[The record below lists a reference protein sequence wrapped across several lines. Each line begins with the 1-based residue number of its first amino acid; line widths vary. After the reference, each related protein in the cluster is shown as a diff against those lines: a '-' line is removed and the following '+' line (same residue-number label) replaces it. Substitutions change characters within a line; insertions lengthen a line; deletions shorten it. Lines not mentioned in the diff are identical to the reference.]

1 MCGFVGFVKNSDTK
15 NFDKSVILNMNRSL
29 SHRGP
34 DNENYFETE
43 NLSLGFSRLSI
54 IDLNSR
60 SNQPMKTSNNE
71 FIIVFNGEIYNYLEI
86 RKELTQFFKFD
97 TTGDTEVLLNAYRH
111 WGTDCLNRIKGMFS
125 FCIYD
130 KKKDILFCARDHF
143 GQKPFFYFYHNKKFI
158 FSSELRS
165 LIKFPIIEK
174 KINKKATVN
183 YFHYDAFVGDQT
195 IIENCF
201 KLKPA
206 HYLIYDF
213 KKQTL
218 KFSRYWKN
226 NYKKKNLPRIQ
237 EEFENVF
244 QNSSKIHLRS
254 DVPIAIYLSGGIDS
268 TSIACMSKKVLAYEN
283 LKAFTLKFGE
293 KSYDED
299 LEAKDTA
306 DKLGIPVETVLIK
319 ENEIS
324 NKISNLI
331 NKLDEPLADVGYI
344 STGLI
349 AEKLQQEKFKVV
361 LSGDGGDELFGG
373 YEPFL
378 KLKYFNFLRKSFLSQ
393 KLIDLISKVLKDDFS
408 YMHLAY
414 KIEVFKKG
422 FSADDEFYN
431 SRWLCSFLP
440 EEINEILKEGNFK
453 DNFINHKVYNFINE
467 IIKETNSSDQYDKL
481 LNQYQNYYLP
491 DLICSHTDKANM
503 IFSIEARSPFLDKD
517 LFNLMNSV
525 ENKKKYNAKY
535 SKIFLRNFLSKN
547 GLLKSAKQIRKKGF
561 AFPVAK
567 LINTVL
573 KEKIEKSFKKNNCLE
588 SIIDSKYIYKYL
600 NDHFEYRKNNF
611 KKIWNLYVLN
621 EWINLNL

>member
-1 MCGFVGFVKNSDTK
+1 MCGFVGFINNLNTK
-15 NFDKSVILNMNRSL
+15 SLDKSVILNMNQAL
-29 SHRGP
+29 YHRGP
-34 DNENYFETE
+34 DDQSYLKTE
-43 NLSLGFSRLSI
+43 KLSIGFSRLSI

-60 SNQPMKTSNNE
+60 SNQPMTTNNQE
-71 FIIVFNGEIYNYLEI
+71 FIIIFNGEIYNYLELK
-86 RKELTQFFKFD
+86 KELEKFYKF
-97 TTGDTEVLLNAYRH
+97 TTLGDTEVLLNSYKL
-111 WGTDCLNRIKGMFS
+111 WGISCLDKIKGMFS

-130 KKKDILFCARDHF
+130 KKKDILFCSRDHF
-143 GQKPFFYFYHNKKFI
+143 GQKPFYYFYDGKTFA

-165 LIKFPIIEK
+165 LMKFPIIK
-174 KINKKATVN
+174 NKLNKKAISD
-183 YFHYDAFVGDQT
+183 YLHYDAFVGDST
-195 IIENCF
+195 IIQNCF

-206 HYLIYDF
+206 NYLIYDF

-218 KFSRYWKN
+218 KISRYWKN
-226 NYKKKNLPRIQ
+226 NYQKKNSPFIQ
-237 EEFENVF
+237 EEFESTF

-299 LEAKDTA
+299 IEAKDTA
-306 DKLGIPVETVLIK
+306 NKLGIPIETVLIK
-319 ENEIS
+319 EKEIS
-324 NKISNLI
+324 HKISNLI

-378 KLKYFNFLRKSFLSQ
+378 KLKYFNFLRKSFLSK
-393 KLIDLISKVLKDDFS
+393 KLINMFSKVLKDDFS

-422 FSADDEFYN
+422 FSSEDDFYN

-440 EEINEILKEGNFK
+440 EEINEILKEGDFK
-453 DNFINHKVYNFINE
+453 DKFITFKIYDYINE
-467 IIKETNSSDQYDKL
+467 IIKETNSIDQYDKL

-525 ENKKKYNAKY
+525 ENKKKYNSKY
-535 SKIFLRNFLSKN
+535 SKIFLRNFLNKN
-547 GLLKSAKQIRKKGF
+547 GLLKSAKQIKKKGF

-573 KEKIEKSFKKNNCLE
+573 KEKIEKSFKKNNCLDD
-588 SIIDSKYIYKYL
+588 IIDSKYIYKYL
-600 NDHFEYRKNNF
+600 DDHFEYRKNNF

-621 EWINLNL
+621 EWINFNL

>member
-15 NFDKSVILNMNRSL
+15 NLDKSIILNMNRSL

-34 DNENYFETE
+34 DNENYFETN

-60 SNQPMKTSNNE
+60 NNQPMTTDNNE

-86 RKELTQFFKFD
+86 RKELNEFYEFN
-97 TTGDTEVLLNAYRH
+97 TTGDTEVLLNAYKH
-111 WGTDCLNRIKGMFS
+111 WGTECLNKIKGMFS

-130 KKKDILFCARDHF
+130 KKKNILFCARDHF
-143 GQKPFFYFYHNKKFI
+143 GQKPFFYFYHDKKFI

-165 LIKFPIIEK
+165 LIKFPIIK
-174 KINKKATVN
+174 KTLNKKAIIN

-206 HYLIYDF
+206 NYLIFDLN
-213 KKQTL
+213 KNSL
-218 KFSRYWKN
+218 KIVNYWKKN
-226 NYKKKNLPRIQ
+226 FIKKKSDNTQ
-237 EEFENVF
+237 EKFLEKFKI
-244 QNSSKIHLRS
+244 SSEMHLRS

-268 TSIACMSKKVLAYEN
+268 TSIACMSKKILKYEN
-283 LKAFTLKFGE
+283 LKAYTLKFGD
-293 KSYDED
+293 KTFDED
-299 LEAKDTA
+299 EIAENTA
-306 DKLGIPVETVLIK
+306 EKLGIPLSKVTIK

-324 NKISNLI
+324 SKISKLLE
-331 NKLDEPLADVGYI
+331 KLDEPLADIGYI

-349 AEKLQQEKFKVV
+349 AEKLYQDNIKVV

-378 KLKYFNFLRKSFLSQ
+378 KLNFFNFIKNSFFAKTILNFLS
-393 KLIDLISKVLKDDFS
+393 KILRDNLS
-408 YMHLAY
+408 YMSLAY

-422 FSADDEFYN
+422 YIHDDEYYN

-440 EEINEILKEGNFK
+440 EEISELLNDIEFKKNFDPK
-453 DNFINHKVYNFINE
+453 TIYNYVYN
-467 IIKETNSSDQYDKL
+467 IIKQTNSKDEFDKL
-481 LNQYQNYYLP
+481 LNQYQSYYLP

-503 IFSIEARSPFLDKD
+503 AYSIEARSPFLDKD
-517 LFNLMNSV
+517 LFEFMNST
-525 ENKKKYNAKY
+525 ENKKKYKSNI
-535 SKIFLRNFLSKN
+535 SKIFLRNFLKNNGMKETASKM
-547 GLLKSAKQIRKKGF
+547 KKKGF

-567 LINTVL
+567 LINSIL
-573 KEKIEKSFKKNNCLE
+573 KDKILHSFKNNNKLTNFIDQKMIYGYLDNHFKNKKNN
-588 SIIDSKYIYKYL
+588 Y
-600 NDHFEYRKNNF
+600 

-621 EWINLNL
+621 EWINHNL

>member
-1 MCGFVGFVKNSDTK
+1 
-15 NFDKSVILNMNRSL
+15 MNRSL

-130 KKKDILFCARDHF
+130 KKKSILFCARDHF
-143 GQKPFFYFYHNKKFI
+143 GQKPFFYFYHNKKFV

-165 LIKFPIIEK
+165 LIKFSIIEK
-174 KINKKATVN
+174 KLIKATVN

-213 KKQTL
+213 KTNFKIFKIL
-218 KFSRYWKN
+218 KN

-378 KLKYFNFLRKSFLSQ
+378 KLNILIFKKSFL
-393 KLIDLISKVLKDDFS
+393 LK
-408 YMHLAY
+408 
-414 KIEVFKKG
+414 
-422 FSADDEFYN
+422 N
-431 SRWLCSFLP
+431 
-440 EEINEILKEGNFK
+440 
-453 DNFINHKVYNFINE
+453 
-467 IIKETNSSDQYDKL
+467 
-481 LNQYQNYYLP
+481 
-491 DLICSHTDKANM
+491 
-503 IFSIEARSPFLDKD
+503 
-517 LFNLMNSV
+517 
-525 ENKKKYNAKY
+525 
-535 SKIFLRNFLSKN
+535 
-547 GLLKSAKQIRKKGF
+547 
-561 AFPVAK
+561 
-567 LINTVL
+567 
-573 KEKIEKSFKKNNCLE
+573 
-588 SIIDSKYIYKYL
+588 
-600 NDHFEYRKNNF
+600 
-611 KKIWNLYVLN
+611 
-621 EWINLNL
+621 